1 MTLIE
6 AMVWNPQHFSWV
18 LFNDM
23 SDSLCLIHWVS
34 VSEAE
39 DCTFYN
45 QLWKNKR
52 WYKRIAQ
59 HLPCSKVQVTESTF
73 SVGKCWGPCCS
84 GLEVHLFIFEVYRM
98 DYVFSNRYLLIN
110 FTHYFLDVWSG
121 NIVYHVEVWRWGK

>member
-45 QLWKNKR
+45 QL
-52 WYKRIAQ
+52 
-59 HLPCSKVQVTESTF
+59 
-73 SVGKCWGPCCS
+73 
-84 GLEVHLFIFEVYRM
+84 
-98 DYVFSNRYLLIN
+98 
-110 FTHYFLDVWSG
+110 
-121 NIVYHVEVWRWGK
+121 